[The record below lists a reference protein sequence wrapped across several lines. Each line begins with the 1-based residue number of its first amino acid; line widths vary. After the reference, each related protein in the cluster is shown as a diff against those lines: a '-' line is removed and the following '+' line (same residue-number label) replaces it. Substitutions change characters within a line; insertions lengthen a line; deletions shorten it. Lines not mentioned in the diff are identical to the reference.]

1 MVQTET
7 RPASLVRAET
17 RDGIRILTLDSPPVN
32 ALGSR
37 LCGEVIREL
46 EAAIADSAVTA
57 IVFTG
62 ANGLFSGGADVN
74 EFQAPPPPGSKNI
87 RDVIATVEK
96 SDKTFVAAID
106 GNALGG
112 ALELALACDYRVGSN
127 NARVGLPEI
136 LLGLLPGA
144 GGTQRLPRLLSAR
157 NPMNNGLAGVQ
168 MALDMMLKG
177 ESKNATQAKGMGI
190 LDDVALGA
198 VERAVELAKT
208 KAGTKAR
215 VSRFTFIVLPSMTAM
230 AHGMVPPEERGGLA
244 AHKLIDAVEAAS
256 EMEFKYGLAHERRLF
271 EELVRSGPAQAAI
284 HLFFAERELG
294 KIPNLA
300 GDVKPKEIKSAAVVG
315 AGTMGTGI
323 AMVFAN
329 AGIPVSVIDVN
340 PEQVERGRANI
351 ASTYEGQ
358 VKKGRIAPDVAKAR
372 TEGVKFVGDYAA
384 IADVDV
390 VIEAVFESMKVKKEV
405 FAALD
410 KALKPGAILASNTST
425 LDIDEMASMTSRPGQ
440 VVGLHFFAPA
450 NIMQLLEIVR
460 GKSTSDETLVTA
472 TALAKRL
479 RKKGVVSGNAFGF
492 IGNRMLFDY
501 IREAN
506 FLLEEGS
513 TPMQI
518 DGAMKD
524 FGFPMGPFGMSDL
537 SGIDVFYK
545 ISLEAPKA
553 PYRTSEIAARLYE
566 QGRYGQKTGKGFFI
580 YQDGKREPVEDPE
593 VNDLI
598 AAESKRLG
606 IKRRKIKDEE
616 IVERCMFALVNQGAQ
631 LLGDGIALR
640 PGDIDIVWV
649 FGFGFPWYRGG
660 PMWWADTTGPKHVY
674 EQIVAWQK
682 KLGSHWQPAP
692 LLNEIAERGATFA
705 PRPKVEVN
713 N

>member
-1 MVQTET
+1 
-7 RPASLVRAET
+7 
-17 RDGIRILTLDSPPVN
+17 
-32 ALGSR
+32 
-37 LCGEVIREL
+37 
-46 EAAIADSAVTA
+46 
-57 IVFTG
+57 
-62 ANGLFSGGADVN
+62 
-74 EFQAPPPPGSKNI
+74 
-87 RDVIATVEK
+87 
-96 SDKTFVAAID
+96 
-106 GNALGG
+106 
-112 ALELALACDYRVGSN
+112 
-127 NARVGLPEI
+127 
-136 LLGLLPGA
+136 
-144 GGTQRLPRLLSAR
+144 
-157 NPMNNGLAGVQ
+157 
-168 MALDMMLKG
+168 
-177 ESKNATQAKGMGI
+177 
-190 LDDVALGA
+190 
-198 VERAVELAKT
+198 
-208 KAGTKAR
+208 
-215 VSRFTFIVLPSMTAM
+215 
-230 AHGMVPPEERGGLA
+230 
-244 AHKLIDAVEAAS
+244 
-256 EMEFKYGLAHERRLF
+256 
-271 EELVRSGPAQAAI
+271 
-284 HLFFAERELG
+284 
-294 KIPNLA
+294 
-300 GDVKPKEIKSAAVVG
+300 
-315 AGTMGTGI
+315 
-323 AMVFAN
+323 
-329 AGIPVSVIDVN
+329 
-340 PEQVERGRANI
+340 
-351 ASTYEGQ
+351 
-358 VKKGRIAPDVAKAR
+358 
-372 TEGVKFVGDYAA
+372 
-384 IADVDV
+384 
-390 VIEAVFESMKVKKEV
+390 
-405 FAALD
+405 
-410 KALKPGAILASNTST
+410 
-425 LDIDEMASMTSRPGQ
+425 MTSRPGQ